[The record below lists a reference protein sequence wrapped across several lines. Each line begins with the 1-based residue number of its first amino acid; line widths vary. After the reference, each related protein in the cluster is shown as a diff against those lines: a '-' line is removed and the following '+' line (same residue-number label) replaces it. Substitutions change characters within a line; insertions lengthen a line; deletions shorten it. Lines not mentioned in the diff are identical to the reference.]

1 MVCTNC
7 LRSPLANVVP
17 KSFCCPDGK
26 GFTRLASPMSR
37 EGSRGGAD
45 LMQGPSQSVEDF
57 EINAG
62 LRDPRDSST
71 DAEHRQQV
79 DFCQ

>member
-1 MVCTNC
+1 M
-7 LRSPLANVVP
+7 
-17 KSFCCPDGK
+17 G
-26 GFTRLASPMSR
+26 R

-79 DFCQ
+79 EFCQCLCNQDCKVLTSYCEELYPESCHTFSKKTT